1 MKTSA
6 QYEKAIKALLFGK
19 HPVGVNVKKVKGQRN
34 NDYRIRLGKYRVVYT
49 VVGGKIIAITTLLA
63 GSRGDIYKKISH

>member
-1 MKTSA
+1 MKTCE
-6 QYEKAIKALLFGK
+6 QYEKAIQELLFGK

-34 NDYRIRLGKYRVVYT
+34 NDYRIRLGKDHVVYT